1 MRKNPL
7 ENLIENLSKLPGI
20 GRKTAQRLAFFIMSM
35 DKESA
40 LEIANSI
47 VTVKEKARYCS
58 ICFNITEDEICDI
71 CSNPERIHSIIC
83 VVEEA
88 SNIIL
93 IEKTGYRGLYHVLG
107 GNISPQ
113 EGITAEKIKIKELE
127 NRVAQGGIEEI
138 IIATSPNTKGEL
150 TAQWIADV
158 LKKYKVKISR
168 IAYGLPIGID
178 IEFADEVTLSKALE
192 GRKPINA

>member
-1 MRKNPL
+1 MKKNPL

-35 DKESA
+35 EKEAA
-40 LEIANSI
+40 LQIAESI
-47 VTVKEKARYCS
+47 VTFKEKARYCS
-58 ICFNITEDEICDI
+58 ICFNITENEICHI
-71 CSNPERIHSIIC
+71 CSNPDRIQSLIC
-83 VVEEA
+83 VVEEP

-93 IEKTGYRGLYHVLG
+93 IEKTGYKGLYHVLG

-113 EGITAEKIKIKELE
+113 EGITADKLKIKELE
-127 NRVAQGGIEEI
+127 NRVVQGQIDEI

-158 LKKYKVKISR
+158 LKKYNVKISR
-168 IAYGLPIGID
+168 IAYGLPMGID

-192 GRKPINA
+192 GRKPINV

>member
-1 MRKNPL
+1 MKKNPL

-58 ICFNITEDEICDI
+58 ICFNITENEICDI
-71 CSNPERIHSIIC
+71 CSNPERIRSLIC
-83 VVEEA
+83 VVEEP

-93 IEKTGYRGLYHVLG
+93 IEKTGYKGLYHVLG

-138 IIATSPNTKGEL
+138 ILATSPNTKGEL
-150 TAQWIADV
+150 TAQWISDV

>member
-1 MRKNPL
+1 MKINPL

-20 GRKTAQRLAFFIMSM
+20 GRKTAQRLAFYIMSM
-35 DKESA
+35 DKLEA
-40 LEIANSI
+40 LKIAESI
-47 VTVKEKARYCS
+47 VTVKEKAKYCS
-58 ICFNITEDEICDI
+58 VCFNITENEKCEI
-71 CSNPERIHSIIC
+71 CSNLERQHSVVC
-83 VVEEA
+83 VVEEP
-88 SNIIL
+88 SNIVL
-93 IEKTGYRGLYHVLG
+93 IERTGYRGVYHVLG

-113 EGITAEKIKIKELE
+113 DGLTADKLKIKELE
-127 NRVAQGGIEEI
+127 KRVALGQIQEI

-158 LKKYKVKISR
+158 LKKYNVRISR

-192 GRKPINA
+192 GRKPVNV

>member
-1 MRKNPL
+1 MKKNPL

-58 ICFNITEDEICDI
+58 ICFNITENEICDI
-71 CSNPERIHSIIC
+71 CSNPERIRSLIC
-83 VVEEA
+83 VVEEP

-93 IEKTGYRGLYHVLG
+93 IEKTGYKGLYHVLG

-138 IIATSPNTKGEL
+138 ILATSPNTKGEL
-150 TAQWIADV
+150 TARWISDV

-192 GRKPINA
+192 GRKIINA